1 MKYLS
6 VFLNHTMP
14 AMSYGLSE
22 DLVLSSHTRTSI
34 EGAFVTKV
42 AGFGAISGVLVAVL
56 IDYLFHFEYKVF
68 KKKVKIKMEDRVWLQ
83 KFFILI
89 TLILVMPFVLSLL
102 LLASFYK
109 LICSVIIKRKDKHFA
124 GFLNSF
130 DVFWSLEDDATK
142 SIINVLGVI
151 ESKSSQDLVDHI
163 REKLQNVIQNSDA
176 EKIFYRRNEEFGF
189 YYWRKCCYIDIN
201 QYVRIVDVSNST
213 ELNVSDLEEIMTEI
227 AYQPLPFNDEGLFQI
242 LITNQK
248 LKSDNKNDEYGVI
261 FRIHHAVGDG
271 VALIEFLCESLAD
284 KENESNVFCM
294 PDAYKSNSKKTP
306 SDLME
311 MIMKLCKMP
320 VCLVN
325 GILRVPDRTS
335 LHGPTL
341 IGKKLFK
348 WTDSDENLFDLVKD
362 IKKHSEDLNF
372 SDILATS
379 LSCGL
384 RDYFIKEID
393 PAPNTVAVIL
403 PVRFQQKKTG
413 VLKLENN
420 FTVSILDLP
429 IGSDIGDVRRSCN
442 GLRESADPLTNFY
455 FLKICSIFPKEIL
468 FHIFNSNQ
476 ATMVFSNMPGPK
488 VLSICGGV
496 MKSLVFF
503 IPNKGN
509 TGLGITALCYNGVLR
524 FGAMADSALVSSSDE
539 LATILNGMVK
549 EIKRLHK
556 EYVS

>member
-34 EGAFVTKV
+34 EGAFATKV

-89 TLILVMPFVLSLL
+89 TLMLVLPFVLSLL

-142 SIINVLGVI
+142 SIISVLGVI

-163 REKLQNVIQNSDA
+163 REKLQNIIQNSDA

-213 ELNVSDLEEIMTEI
+213 ELNISDLEEIMTEI

-284 KENESNVFCM
+284 RENESNVFCM

-320 VCLVN
+320 GCLVN

-362 IKKHSEDLNF
+362 IKKHSEDLNC

-403 PVRFQQKKTG
+403 PVRFPQKKTG

-468 FHIFNSNQ
+468 FHVFNSNQ